1 LGASADGT
9 HFLIALS
16 RNGLLSFRAFSSLL
30 DVGKDFSLAL
40 DIGSIL
46 YGVAVSRGSN
56 HALKNMSDLDLSH
69 GRRLSKNLRRQQKKT
84 THLEH
89 AMCCQAP
96 NRPPTYI
103 PELGLDD
110 LRGESMHANVDK
122 TKDSLDNFTISCS
135 ERGLTAL
142 RIDVRYSGERSSGPG
157 SS

>member
-16 RNGLLSFRAFSSLL
+16 RNGLLSFRVFSSLL
-30 DVGKDFSLAL
+30 DGSKDFAPVLH
-40 DIGSIL
+40 IGGIL
-46 YGVAVSRGSN
+46 YDVAVSKGSN

-69 GRRLSKNLRRQQKKT
+69 ERRLSKKQKKT

-110 LRGESMHANVDK
+110 LRGETMHANVDK
-122 TKDSLDNFTISCS
+122 TKDNLDNFTISCS
-135 ERGLTAL
+135 KKGIGGIENRREVLW
-142 RIDVRYSGERSSGPG
+142 
-157 SS
+157 